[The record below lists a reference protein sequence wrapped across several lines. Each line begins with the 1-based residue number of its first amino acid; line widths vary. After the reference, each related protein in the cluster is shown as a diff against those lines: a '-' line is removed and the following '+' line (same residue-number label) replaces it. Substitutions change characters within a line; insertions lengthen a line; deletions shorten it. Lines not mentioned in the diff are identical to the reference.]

1 MRLAGIELRYL
12 VNYISK
18 KTLDYYVSNIYGIN
32 TQSLL
37 FKLHHP
43 EKPDVLLMFST
54 MGLWTTSKKVE
65 QIESNKLLKR
75 LRNDLLRSKLT
86 KIEQIGAERIAYL
99 TFSGFDKEFIIIEIG
114 RAHV

>member
-32 TQSLL
+32 TKSLL

-54 MGLWTTSKKVE
+54 MGLWATSKKVE
-65 QIESNKLLKR
+65 QIETNKLLKR
-75 LRNDLLRSKLT
+75 LRSDLLRFKLT
-86 KIEQIGAERIAYL
+86 KSLERKNY
-99 TFSGFDKEFIIIEIG
+99 TYGNSNYW
-114 RAHV
+114 